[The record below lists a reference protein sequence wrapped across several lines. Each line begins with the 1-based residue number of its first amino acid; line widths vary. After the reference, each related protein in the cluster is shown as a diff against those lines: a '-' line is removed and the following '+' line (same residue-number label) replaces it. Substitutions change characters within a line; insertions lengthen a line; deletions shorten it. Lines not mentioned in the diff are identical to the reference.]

1 MAEEKE
7 NIDIESGNTDDV
19 SVLRELL
26 HNIRGISPVSTT
38 DFLTVPVPADDD
50 NRS

>member
-1 MAEEKE
+1 MAEEKITPDTS
-7 NIDIESGNTDDV
+7 NLDDV

-38 DFLTVPVPADDD
+38 DFLTVPITVE
-50 NRS
+50 NNES